1 MGFFGKGG
9 KPLKRFWALALPL
22 LMVLALA
29 CPALAAGVGSRPS
42 NGYIRDDAGVLS
54 SSTVKDLAAQGEET
68 ERQTGTAV
76 AVLTVDYTGSYSI
89 DEYAD
94 QVFDKWEMEDGLVL
108 VLAIQ
113 DDDYYVMPSAGLGRY
128 LSSGDLQEMLDEY
141 LEPSFAAG
149 DYEAGVEAIY
159 PVFCREIER
168 LYERY
173 GEEPQGSSGA
183 AAGGYEEEFIPDSS
197 YHKEDKGFF
206 YPLGGLLKGLLVIVV
221 IVVFVVVI
229 AVANAAPRVGYH
241 RPFRT
246 YRRPFYPP
254 PPPPPRRPPGGGW
267 FGSMRGPGGPPPPPP
282 GRPKPPSS
290 PFGGFGGGFGGGG
303 SRGGGF
309 GGGGSRGGGGAG
321 RSRGGGFGGG
331 GGRGGGAGR
340 GGGRK

>member
-1 MGFFGKGG
+1 M
-9 KPLKRFWALALPL
+9 KRFWALALPL

-206 YPLGGLLKGLLVIVV
+206 
-221 IVVFVVVI
+221 
-229 AVANAAPRVGYH
+229 
-241 RPFRT
+241 
-246 YRRPFYPP
+246 
-254 PPPPPRRPPGGGW
+254 
-267 FGSMRGPGGPPPPPP
+267 
-282 GRPKPPSS
+282 
-290 PFGGFGGGFGGGG
+290 
-303 SRGGGF
+303 
-309 GGGGSRGGGGAG
+309 
-321 RSRGGGFGGG
+321 
-331 GGRGGGAGR
+331 
-340 GGGRK
+340 